1 MAGFRYV
8 TPVDPQVATGRVAQ
22 VYAQFADEVGM
33 ARMPVFLTL
42 SPAPEVLAATWA
54 TLRESLLTGNAP
66 RTGKELVALGVSMA
80 NKCPFCVA
88 AHTTF
93 LHATGDHRL
102 GEAVAGGGTP
112 PDPAQARLLDWAKA
126 REGGLPRP
134 FTAELAPEYVGTA
147 LAFHF
152 INRMVSALLTE
163 NLLPANLQKSRLVR
177 GVGGL
182 ALARKTRRR
191 ATPGLS
197 LPLIDGLPA
206 LPEPAWGAGT
216 PVGSAYA
223 VLGAV
228 AGAGGELLGEA
239 GRAAVTGAV
248 GDWDGSHPP
257 LGEDWL
263 DQPLAGLP
271 AGERPGA
278 RIALLAALA
287 PYRLTDADV
296 AAWRESRADA
306 DVAAWRDSGADA
318 DVTASRGSGA
328 DEDLVRLCAFGAM
341 RGTERTA
348 AIIGEPSVA
357 TTEAPTWGDRS

>member
-1 MAGFRYV
+1 MMAGFRYV
-8 TPVDPQVATGRVAQ
+8 TPVEPPAATGRVAQ

-33 ARMPVFLTL
+33 ARMPIFLTL

-66 RTGKELVALGVSMA
+66 RTGKELVALGVSMV

-102 GEAVAGGGTP
+102 GEAVAGGGAP
-112 PDPAQARLLDWAKA
+112 ADPAQARLLAWAKA
-126 REGGLPRP
+126 RDGGVPRP
-134 FTAELAPEYVGTA
+134 FAAKLAPEYVGTA

-163 NLLPANLQKSRLVR
+163 NLLPANLQNSRLVR
-177 GVGGL
+177 SLGGL
-182 ALARKTRRR
+182 TLARKTRRR
-191 ATPGLS
+191 TAPGRS
-197 LPLIDGLPA
+197 LPLIAGLPA

-216 PVGSAYA
+216 PAGAAYA

-228 AGAGGELLGEA
+228 AGAGADLLGEA
-239 GRAAVTGAV
+239 ARAAVAGAV
-248 GDWDGSHPP
+248 GAWDGSHPP
-257 LGEDWL
+257 MGGDWL
-263 DQPLAGLP
+263 DRPLAGLP
-271 AGERPGA
+271 AGERAGA
-278 RIALLAALA
+278 RIALLVALA

-296 AAWRESRADA
+296 AAWR
-306 DVAAWRDSGADA
+306 DSSPSM
-318 DVTASRGSGA
+318 T

-348 AIIGEPSVA
+348 VLIGESST
-357 TTEAPTWGDRS
+357 TTETPTSGDRS